1 MTDHIATTPC
11 PCCGAPMEADSAT
24 ALARAARMRGEV
36 TPQQLALVEALDAA
50 KGALVSAYALA
61 GKVWADDPNGGPL
74 AVKESVHLMA
84 RRAARALPGWAIIG
98 VKGPGGGYR
107 LVRVEK

>member
-1 MTDHIATTPC
+1 
-11 PCCGAPMEADSAT
+11 
-24 ALARAARMRGEV
+24 MRGEV

-50 KGALVSAYALA
+50 KGALVSAHALA

-107 LVRVEK
+107 IVRAFTP